1 MTNNLFNGLQVV
13 SGEVKA
19 ELVNDSVDIEV
30 SFRGEVALTKGNF
43 EQTQNYYFNR
53 CEVTRYGYVDCD
65 DWDIEEGYSKL
76 GGLPIDSLHQLKQTL
91 QSSGLSTLANS
102 LSFDE
107 TEKRKAVF
115 LAIENS
121 KGFKKQFGKNA
132 KVWKVLTNDEQKIVQ
147 LRYVI
152 DNYDTCAD
160 YFKKD
165 VGSHYGIDTELDPN
179 NADNYIKVI
188 PSLEVCQAKLDE
200 LTKV

>member
-53 CEVTRYGYVDCD
+53 CEMTRFGYVDCD

-91 QSSGLSTLANS
+91 INSGLSTLANS
-102 LSFDE
+102 LGFDDA
-107 TEKRKAVF
+107 EKRKAVF

-121 KGFKKQFGKNA
+121 KGFKKQYGKNA
-132 KVWKVLTNDEQKIVQ
+132 KIWRALTDAEQKLVRLDYVIENYATCQEYDKRQFGIKSYNDEGEEIK
-147 LRYVI
+147 
-152 DNYDTCAD
+152 
-160 YFKKD
+160 
-165 VGSHYGIDTELDPN
+165 HYIATLEELKALKETLTEL
-179 NADNYIKVI
+179 
-188 PSLEVCQAKLDE
+188 
-200 LTKV
+200 